1 MRARAAGLAEG
12 AGCQASSRRER
23 SGGSVM
29 GRILGPFGD
38 DGTDSYGL
46 DGQWVITQ

>member
-12 AGCQASSRRER
+12 AESQASSRQER

-29 GRILGPFGD
+29 GRILGPFGIEAT
-38 DGTDSYGL
+38 G
-46 DGQWVITQ
+46 